1 MKKKSVLLLAAMLMF
16 NLVACGEAGTASSVP
31 DEIVS
36 SSATE
41 SSVEESTVEESSTE
55 ESSTEEPS
63 QESTVEESTQES
75 GTEEKN
81 LTEEEAAFDAYREQ
95 LLEEME
101 SAKYGSNEEVNKF
114 ITDMFEK
121 GMEDENPL
129 LSPVSAYFALSMAA
143 SGSAGET
150 KAEFE
155 EVLGTSHAMN
165 SGLMMKSLVSKN
177 KDTYQLSIANSVWSD
192 DEMNITST
200 YGDFVRDIYGSEF
213 FHENLASEE
222 TMEHINE
229 WCSEQTSGMIP
240 HFLKEPLSQDARLSL
255 INAVYMKGQWVNTFD
270 PEDTQEKEF
279 YKEDGSI
286 VNVDMMKSFS
296 QYNRYINTEYCKG
309 TVLDYKDTD
318 MAFLAVMPKDGMDVR
333 ECYRNL
339 AKEDLATLI
348 SNSDREEMDVFLP
361 KFEIECETDLSAIT
375 KDMGI
380 QDAFSASRADFS
392 LIGQT
397 DYETGVCISTIRQR
411 AKIKV
416 DEEGTEAAAV
426 TQITMVDACEAI
438 EDYLLLEYNQPF
450 VYMIVEKKTG
460 MPLFIGIMD
469 DPTIQ

>member
-1 MKKKSVLLLAAMLMF
+1 MKKKSVLLLATMLMF
-16 NLVACGEAGTASSVP
+16 NLVACGDAGTASSVP

-36 SSATE
+36 GSTTE
-41 SSVEESTVEESSTE
+41 SSVEESTVE

-63 QESTVEESTQES
+63 QESTVEESTQAS
-75 GTEEKN
+75 GTEVKN

-95 LLEEME
+95 LLAEMA
-101 SAKYGSNEEVNKF
+101 SAEYGSNEEVNRF
-114 ITDMFEK
+114 IADMFERR
-121 GMEDENPL
+121 MEDENPL
-129 LSPVSAYFALSMAA
+129 LSPVSAYFVLSMAA
-143 SGSAGET
+143 SGSKGET

-155 EVLGTSHAMN
+155 EVLGSSHAVT
-165 SGLMMKSLVSKN
+165 SGVMLNELMGKN
-177 KDTYQLSIANSVWSD
+177 TDNYQLSIANSVWSD
-192 DEMNITST
+192 DEMNVNKV
-200 YGDFVRDIYGSEF
+200 YGDFVKDIYGSEF
-213 FHENLASEE
+213 FQENLSSDEA
-222 TMEHINE
+222 MNHINE
-229 WCSEQTSGMIP
+229 WCNDKTNGMIP
-240 HFLKEPLSQDARLSL
+240 SFLKEPLSQDARLSL

-279 YKEDGSI
+279 YKADGSI

-296 QYNRYINTEYCKG
+296 QYNRYINTEYCRG

-339 AKEDLATLI
+339 AKEDLVTLI

-361 KFEIECETDLSAIT
+361 KFELECETDLSEIT

-380 QDAFSASRADFS
+380 QAAFSASRAEFP

-397 DYETGVCISTIRQR
+397 DYETGVCISEIRQQ

-438 EDYLLLEYNQPF
+438 DDYLLLEYNQPF